1 MYLMATHIP
10 IYTDGVHHEV
20 DVSWQRDL
28 LLTRDWLAGPYGG
41 LTVIAPSLPL
51 QSNDGQTMARVA
63 VGRDDGIRVVPS
75 IDARGGARN
84 FWLRDRHVWHADV
97 SRELAGA
104 RIFHTAACDVFRP
117 VTFMAHAAAV
127 RAGVPSVFVG
137 PDMDVHVTLPD
148 TLPGRLQR
156 AIFDRWTR
164 RALRTARLGL
174 LKEGLVYDRY
184 QRFGSNV
191 KAVCHSMHRETD
203 VIAGDRLEQRLQAM
217 DSGRPLR
224 AVYAGRFVR
233 RKGLHDSISAIAD
246 ATRAGAAVELHLFG
260 SGPEEDALRRQ
271 ATALGVAD
279 RVVFHGVV
287 EYSPA
292 FIRTLAEF
300 DLFLFM
306 PIEEDTPRALFDTMA
321 AGLPLLGTRIPFLRT
336 RVENDRLGVL
346 VEIRDSSGA
355 ASQLRTLQTDVDRL
369 RALSR
374 NARNAGLRHSVDR
387 WYRLRA
393 EWTQAACPVAPTGPC
408 REVDSADWTS
418 A

>member
-1 MYLMATHIP
+1 
-10 IYTDGVHHEV
+10 
-20 DVSWQRDL
+20 
-28 LLTRDWLAGPYGG
+28 
-41 LTVIAPSLPL
+41 
-51 QSNDGQTMARVA
+51 
-63 VGRDDGIRVVPS
+63 
-75 IDARGGARN
+75 
-84 FWLRDRHVWHADV
+84 
-97 SRELAGA
+97 
-104 RIFHTAACDVFRP
+104 
-117 VTFMAHAAAV
+117 
-127 RAGVPSVFVG
+127 
-137 PDMDVHVTLPD
+137 
-148 TLPGRLQR
+148 
-156 AIFDRWTR
+156 
-164 RALRTARLGL
+164 
-174 LKEGLVYDRY
+174 
-184 QRFGSNV
+184 
-191 KAVCHSMHRETD
+191 
-203 VIAGDRLEQRLQAM
+203 
-217 DSGRPLR
+217 
-224 AVYAGRFVR
+224 
-233 RKGLHDSISAIAD
+233 
-246 ATRAGAAVELHLFG
+246 LHLFG
-260 SGPEEDALRRQ
+260 GGPEEDALRRQ

-387 WYRLRA
+387 WYRQRA